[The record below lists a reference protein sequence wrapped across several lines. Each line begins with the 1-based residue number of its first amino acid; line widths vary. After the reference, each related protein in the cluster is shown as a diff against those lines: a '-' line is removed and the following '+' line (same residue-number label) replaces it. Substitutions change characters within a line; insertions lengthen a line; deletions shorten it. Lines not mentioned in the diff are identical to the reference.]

1 MSILYNYIH
10 YFIYGDQYI
19 NEKNKDEL
27 RKEDDS
33 SFILIQ
39 PENKSYLISI
49 NDLKSVNL
57 TPVKNIIPGP
67 ARNMPPFDKVNL
79 KMLNKAQL
87 NQVLSVKL
95 KPVIK
100 NKKPDYYAP
109 RHPVLKELHSK
120 FKIIN

>member
-10 YFIYGDQYI
+10 YFIYGNEHINKKDQ
-19 NEKNKDEL
+19 NEHH
-27 RKEDDS
+27 KEDDS
-33 SFILIQ
+33 SFIFVY

-57 TPVKNIIPGP
+57 TPIKNIIPGP
-67 ARNMPPFDKVNL
+67 ARNMPPLDKVNL

-100 NKKPDYYAP
+100 NKKPEYYAP
-109 RHPVLKELHSK
+109 RHPVLNELHSK
-120 FKIIN
+120 FKKN